1 MIFLNTYKE
10 AWFLCRYFFK
20 IGWFTFG
27 GGWSIIAQIQRDFA
41 EKRHR
46 ITDAELLDLVSVG
59 RSIPGTM
66 VTNVAYLFGSHLG
79 GPVCGFASVAGLAA
93 PSVIILSLVTLG
105 YNAVRGNPWV
115 TRALM
120 GVRAAVVPIII
131 TAALKLRKSAL
142 VSPACCAVCAVS
154 CVLSLVLHMNN
165 VLLILLGAVIGLV
178 LGRKGK
184 E

>member
-1 MIFLNTYKE
+1 MNTYKQ

-27 GGWSIIAQIQRDFA
+27 GGWSIIAQIQKDFVDG
-41 EKRHR
+41 RRR

-66 VTNVAYLFGSHLG
+66 VTNVAYLLGSRLG

-93 PSVIILSLVTLG
+93 PSVIILSLVTVG
-105 YNAVRGNPWV
+105 YHAVRGNPWAA
-115 TRALM
+115 RALM
-120 GVRAAVVPIII
+120 GVRSAVVPIII

-142 VSPACCAVCAVS
+142 VSPICWAVCAAS
-154 CVLSLVLHMNN
+154 CILSLVFQMNN

-178 LGRKGK
+178 LGRK
-184 E
+184 EQE